1 LQPAPTLYIVIIAAA
16 DDEKGFDNK
25 TLGREPGGLE
35 RERV

>member
-25 TLGREPGGLE
+25 TLGCEPGGRAGE
-35 RERV
+35 RF